1 MTQRI
6 YYFDSYLKEFSAE
19 VTQQLRVDGKPAVVL
34 DQTAFYPE
42 SGGQPHDTG
51 LLGEARVLRVLEG
64 DAGEIIHILDRE
76 ILPGPVSGFIDWERR
91 FDHMQQHTGQH
102 ILSQAFIAVA
112 KAPTLSFHMGQEVST
127 IDVDLAEPSAS
138 RMDDAQT
145 LASRIVFENRAVHVL
160 TTDRENLDS
169 LGIRKESQREGEI
182 RVIDV
187 GGFDRSA
194 CGGTHVRHTG
204 EIGIISILGFER
216 YKGGTRVEFAAGQ
229 RALKILSRDR
239 ELLKGLCKLYSTG
252 ADNLAEMTEKLMQ
265 ERAALSREKDRLQ
278 TQLLDMEAEALIG
291 GAAAA
296 GRMAIIRRTFSGR
309 KLDDVKLLAQ
319 KLAAH
324 PGVVAILAIEDAR
337 QLVVARN
344 AGLTGSCHEAIR
356 QVTAVFGGKGG
367 GRPELAQAGGIPA
380 DSLDA
385 CLVAIEKH
393 FS

>member
-1 MTQRI
+1 MTQR
-6 YYFDSYLKEFSAE
+6 
-19 VTQQLRVDGKPAVVL
+19 LRLDGKPAVTL
-34 DQTAFYPE
+34 DRTAFYPE

-51 LLGEARVLRVLEG
+51 SLGEASVVRVLE
-64 DAGEIIHILDRE
+64 DDVGEILHILDRE
-76 ILPGPVSGFIDWERR
+76 IPPGPVSGFIDWERR

-112 KAPTLSFHMGQEVST
+112 KAATLSFHMGQEIST
-127 IDVDLAEPSAS
+127 IDVDLSKPSAS
-138 RMDDAQT
+138 RMDDAQI

-160 TTDRENLDS
+160 ASDRENLGS
-169 LGIRKESQREGEI
+169 LGVRKESQRKGEI

-187 GGFDRSA
+187 EGFDRSA

-204 EIGIISILGFER
+204 EIGIIAILGFER

-252 ADNLAEMTEKLMQ
+252 AENLADVTEKLMQ
-265 ERAALSREKDRLQ
+265 EKAALSREKDRLQ
-278 TQLLDMEAEALIG
+278 AQLLDREAEALIG
-291 GAAAA
+291 SAGAA
-296 GRMAIIRRTFSGR
+296 GRTAIIRRTFSGR
-309 KLDDVKLLAQ
+309 KLDDVKVLAQ

-324 PGVVAILAIEDAR
+324 PGIVAILAIEDAR
-337 QLVVARN
+337 QLVVARS

-356 QVTAVFGGKGG
+356 QVTAEFGGKGG
-367 GRPELAQAGGIPA
+367 GKPELAQAGGIPA

-385 CLVAIEKH
+385 CLVALEKH
-393 FS
+393 FW